1 MDAEAYVK
9 WCDRI
14 ARYAAPMYLCA
25 ALVAIA
31 LATIMI
37 LEE

>member
-14 ARYAAPMYLCA
+14 ARYAASMFVCA

-31 LATIMI
+31 MIMI
-37 LEE
+37 FEK

>member
-14 ARYAAPMYLCA
+14 ARYAAPMFLGA

-31 LATIMI
+31 LAMIMI
-37 LEE
+37 FEK

>member
-14 ARYAAPMYLCA
+14 ARYAAAMSLCA

-37 LEE
+37 LEK